1 MEQNQLQ
8 QLSKANERFK
18 EKTAKIRLQSLNKQI
33 KQDVAQF
40 KPIFKPHE
48 LIDFDDFDDDIPEVS
63 ALDLFLKPHKFIK
76 DDVI

>member
-33 KQDVAQF
+33 KQDVA
-40 KPIFKPHE
+40 
-48 LIDFDDFDDDIPEVS
+48 
-63 ALDLFLKPHKFIK
+63 
-76 DDVI
+76 